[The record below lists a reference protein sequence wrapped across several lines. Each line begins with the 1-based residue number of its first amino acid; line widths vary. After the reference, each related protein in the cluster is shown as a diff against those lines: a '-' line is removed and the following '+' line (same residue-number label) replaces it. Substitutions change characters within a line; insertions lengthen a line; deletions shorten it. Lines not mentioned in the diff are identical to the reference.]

1 METYFLASFSRL
13 TSTHPLRSW
22 TMRVGAAR
30 PCPRNP
36 LHALPDNGARVV
48 ADFQHCINVV
58 GVGWDRDEYSTRK
71 GACGAPIRPFT
82 PAKDVE
88 LYIGLAFV
96 IDQAEGSFSSDS
108 CLDILDRVHY
118 AEIRID
124 ETIAG
129 LGPNVDGDLRR
140 LLSGEQQ
147 SQ

>member
-82 PAKDVE
+82 PTKDVE

-108 CLDILDRVHY
+108 AWTSLIESISEPATGGSRRPV
-118 AEIRID
+118 RGS
-124 ETIAG
+124 ETT
-129 LGPNVDGDLRR
+129 P
-140 LLSGEQQ
+140 
-147 SQ
+147 